1 MICYGSP
8 GPLTLIC
15 GMGGGGVPFSLL
27 TALLHFRTGIR
38 LSPCDL
44 HASILW
50 KGGGGGGGVSFLRER
65 SPYFL
70 FLFFW
75 AHLDFCWLFA
85 AKHEDLTI
93 FLESM
98 RSYLNVSDPAG

>member
-1 MICYGSP
+1 MMMMMMILQLIKKKRQKQLLSDVIFYGSP

-50 KGGGGGGGVSFLRER
+50 KWKGGGCLNFEREFPRFSFFFFSD
-65 SPYFL
+65 SP
-70 FLFFW
+70 
-75 AHLDFCWLFA
+75 
-85 AKHEDLTI
+85 
-93 FLESM
+93 
-98 RSYLNVSDPAG
+98 

>member
-1 MICYGSP
+1 MIFYGSP

-44 HASILW
+44 YASILW
-50 KGGGGGGGVSFLRER
+50 KGGGRGRGGLIFEREVPRFVIFFSFG
-65 SPYFL
+65 SP
-70 FLFFW
+70 
-75 AHLDFCWLFA
+75 
-85 AKHEDLTI
+85 
-93 FLESM
+93 
-98 RSYLNVSDPAG
+98 